1 MFNPTNTRS
10 DLRAQEGLFGDDL
23 VGYSLGVVAF
33 DGFFLSFAAVAI
45 GAVLLGRIVGY
56 GRCGLYFKCVKHAL
70 DADDIADAGCIEIA
84 HLGTLDTED
93 TALVATHEECLA
105 STVLAEM
112 GAYALEGDGVAEKR
126 LGLGVHLI
134 YRVEGFGF
142 LSGLGA

>member
-56 GRCGLYFKCVKHAL
+56 GRFGLYFKCVKHAL

-93 TALVATHEECLA
+93 TALVAAH
-105 STVLAEM
+105 
-112 GAYALEGDGVAEKR
+112 
-126 LGLGVHLI
+126 
-134 YRVEGFGF
+134 
-142 LSGLGA
+142 